1 MPLSTYVQGLR
12 VRAGLAGVVSTQR
25 MRSGGSHDTWRVG
38 SIAQAVVNRL
48 TSDTCAHTAFKENL
62 LRTKDYKWI

>member
-1 MPLSTYVQGLR
+1 MFKDFVSASPGI
-12 VRAGLAGVVSTQR
+12 VSTQKVP
-25 MRSGGSHDTWRVG
+25 SGGSHDTWRVG

-48 TSDTCAHTAFKENL
+48 TSDTCAHTDFKENL